1 VIKSGHNPL
10 VLTLTL
16 DDQTFRYF
24 SRLRQQ
30 YFPVERNF
38 LDAHLTLFHQLPY
51 TAETVEI
58 VRAACESCTAFD
70 IHVNRIMN
78 LGNGVAFGI
87 ESPAL
92 ANLHAELKKSFAHTL
107 VRQDTHSFRPHVT
120 IQNKVAPDV
129 AKALL
134 HELSGKFVEFTA
146 QGCGLE
152 LHEYLGGPWRL
163 LERIPFSITSEA

>member
-1 VIKSGHNPL
+1 VSESGHNPL

-24 SRLRQQ
+24 SRLRRH
-30 YFPVERNF
+30 YFPVGRNF
-38 LDAHLTLFHQLPY
+38 VDAHLTLFHQLPY
-51 TAETVEI
+51 STETLEI
-58 VRAACESCTAFD
+58 VRAASENCSPFD
-70 IHVNRIMN
+70 IHVNGIMN

-92 ANLHAELKKSFAHTL
+92 ANLQSELKKSFGHTL
-107 VRQDTHSFRPHVT
+107 VRQDTHSFLPHVT
-120 IQNKVAPDV
+120 IQNKVAPEV

-134 HELSGKFVEFTA
+134 HELSGKFIEFTA

-163 LERIPFSITSEA
+163 VERMPFRTTSHA